1 MKYYF
6 QTKDLV
12 KIAIISALGGVS
24 STYIGYLGNMVNRFL
39 GVPFGAGQFLAG
51 LHIFWI
57 ILGVGLVKKSGT
69 CTMVGVLKAVVELFT
84 GGKLGVFVILL
95 SGVQGAIADVVF
107 LGLRKKNVYTFA
119 VAGGIATAANV
130 LVFQLFFVPYNAI
143 NLFLLIAAI
152 AFVSGIAFAGVFAF
166 NVLNVLEGREQEYS
180 MKKISTVIF
189 SAVLLVGGVY
199 YYSFVYRTSERIEV
213 TGNVEDPYSFIYGD
227 FTQYEISVVAEMVG
241 QYKYEPETE
250 YTGIPLSILLE
261 RAAPKGNTIRIIAE
275 DGYTVDFAVDSI
287 GNLIITEERRLIAK
301 GYDGS
306 YWVQDIIEITVL

>member
-57 ILGVGLVKKSGT
+57 ILGFGLVKKSGT

-95 SGVQGAIADVVF
+95 SGVQGAIADVAF

-119 VAGGIATAANV
+119 VAGGIATTANV
-130 LVFQLFFVPYNAI
+130 LVFQLFFVPYSAI

-166 NVLNVLEGREQEYS
+166 NILNVLEGREQEYS

-199 YYSFVYRTSERIEV
+199 YYSFVYRTNERIEV

-261 RAAPKGNTIRIIAE
+261 KAAPKGNTIRIIAE

-306 YWVQDIIEITVL
+306 YWVRDIVEITVL